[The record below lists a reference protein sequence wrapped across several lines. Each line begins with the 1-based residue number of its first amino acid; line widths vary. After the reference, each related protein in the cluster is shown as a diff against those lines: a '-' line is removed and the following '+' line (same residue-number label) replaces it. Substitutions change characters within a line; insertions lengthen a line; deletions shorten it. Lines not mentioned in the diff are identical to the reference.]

1 MKKMIA
7 LCLSLMMILSLTS
20 AMAIDRY
27 SSIELT
33 DKLNIKLELPE
44 GYTVEKERQ
53 DTALYASIETEAEGK
68 PEFSFSIAYAD
79 LSEGPTP
86 GEMTEEDIELAQEL
100 VGSDFFN
107 PTFSVM
113 TTGEGTKFLV
123 INENDTEEDYVL
135 MIANYEGYFVQM
147 YIEPDEDGAAVTD
160 EDITT
165 ALAILTSIQVEN
177 K

>member
-1 MKKMIA
+1 MKKLIA

-33 DKLNIKLELPE
+33 DKLNIKVELPE
-44 GYTVEKERQ
+44 GYTIEKERQ

-68 PEFSFSIAYAD
+68 PEYVFSIAYAD

-86 GEMTEEDIELAQEL
+86 GEMTEEDIELAKEL

-107 PTFSVM
+107 PTFTVM
-113 TTGEGTKFLV
+113 ATGEGTKFLV
-123 INENDTEEDYVL
+123 INENDAEEDYVL

-147 YIEPDEDGAAVTD
+147 YIEPEDGAEVAD

>member
-1 MKKMIA
+1 MKKLIA
-7 LCLSLMMILSLTS
+7 LCLALLLCLTS

-33 DKLNIKLELPE
+33 DK
-44 GYTVEKERQ
+44 
-53 DTALYASIETEAEGK
+53 DSALYASITTDDEDK
-68 PEFSFSIAYAD
+68 PQYTFSIAFAD

-86 GEMTEEDIELAQEL
+86 GEMTDEDIELAKEL
-100 VGSDFFN
+100 VGSDFAN
-107 PTFSVM
+107 PTFTVM

-123 INENDTEEDYVL
+123 INENDAEDDYVL
-135 MIANYEGYFVQM
+135 MITNYEGYFVQM
-147 YIEPDEDGAAVTD
+147 YIEPAYGMDVAE

-165 ALAILTSIQVEN
+165 ALAILTSIKVEN

>member
-7 LCLSLMMILSLTS
+7 LCWSLMLLLSMTS
-20 AMAIDRY
+20 ALAIGRY

-33 DKLNIKLELPE
+33 EKLNIKLELPE
-44 GYTVEKERQ
+44 GYAVKKDRQ
-53 DTALYASIETEAEGK
+53 DTALYASITTEAEGK
-68 PEFSFSIAYAD
+68 PQYTFSIAYAD

-86 GEMTEEDIELAQEL
+86 GEMTAEDIELAKEL

-113 TTGEGTKFLV
+113 ATGEGTKFLV

-135 MIANYEGYFVQM
+135 LITNYEGYFVQM
-147 YIEPDEDGAAVTD
+147 YIEPAAGVEVTD

>member
-1 MKKMIA
+1 MKKLIA

-27 SSIELT
+27 SSIEVSE
-33 DKLNIKLELPE
+33 KLNIQVELPE

-53 DTALYASIETEAEGK
+53 DTALYASITTEAEGK
-68 PEFSFSIAYAD
+68 PQYTFSIAYAD

-86 GEMTEEDIELAQEL
+86 GEMTEEDIQLAKEL
-100 VGSDFFN
+100 VGSDFAN
-107 PTFSVM
+107 PTFTVM
-113 TTGEGTKFLV
+113 ATGEGTKFLV
-123 INENDTEEDYVL
+123 INENEAEEDYVL

-147 YIEPDEDGAAVTD
+147 YIEPAEGAEVAD

-165 ALAILTSIQVEN
+165 ALAILTSIKVEN

>member
-1 MKKMIA
+1 MKKLIA

-20 AMAIDRY
+20 ALAIDRY
-27 SSIELT
+27 SSIEVS
-33 DKLNIKLELPE
+33 DKLNIQVELPE
-44 GYTVEKERQ
+44 GYALEKERQ
-53 DTALYASIETEAEGK
+53 DAALYASITTEAEGK
-68 PEFSFSIAYAD
+68 PQYTFSIAYAD

-86 GEMTEEDIELAQEL
+86 GEMTEEDIQLAKEL

-107 PTFSVM
+107 PTFTVVA
-113 TTGEGTKFLV
+113 TGEGTKFLV
-123 INENDTEEDYVL
+123 INENDAEEDYVL

-147 YIEPDEDGAAVTD
+147 YIEPAEGAHVAE

-165 ALAILTSIQVEN
+165 ALAILTSIKVEN

>member
-7 LCLSLMMILSLTS
+7 LCLTLMMLLSLTS
-20 AMAIDRY
+20 AMAIGRY

-33 DKLNIKLELPE
+33 EKLNIQLELPE
-44 GYTVEKERQ
+44 GYTVKKDRQ
-53 DTALYASIETEAEGK
+53 DTALYASITTEVEGMAWYT
-68 PEFSFSIAYAD
+68 FSIAFAD

-86 GEMTEEDIELAQEL
+86 GEMTEEDIQLAKEL
-100 VGSDFFN
+100 VGSDFAN

-123 INENDTEEDYVL
+123 INENDAENDYVL
-135 MIANYEGYFVQM
+135 MITNYEGYFVQM
-147 YIEPDEDGAAVTD
+147 YIEPAPGMEVTD

>member
-53 DTALYASIETEAEGK
+53 DTALYAGISPEEEGK
-68 PEFSFSIAYAD
+68 PHFLFSIAYAD

-86 GEMTEEDIELAQEL
+86 GELTEEDIEAAKEL
-100 VGSDFFN
+100 VGSDFAN
-107 PTFSVM
+107 PTFEVRA
-113 TTGEGTKFLV
+113 TGEGTKFLV
-123 INENDTEEDYVL
+123 INENDAEDDYVL

-147 YIEPDEDGAAVTD
+147 YIAPADDMEVSD

-165 ALAILTSIQVEN
+165 ALAILTSIEVEN

>member
-1 MKKMIA
+1 MKKLIA

-27 SSIELT
+27 SSIEIT
-33 DKLNIKLELPE
+33 DKLNIKVELPE
-44 GYTVEKERQ
+44 GYAIKKERQ
-53 DTALYASIETEAEGK
+53 DTALYAGIYTEAEDK
-68 PEFSFSIAYAD
+68 PQFLFSIAYAD

-86 GEMTEEDIELAQEL
+86 GEMTEEDIELAKQL
-100 VGSDFFN
+100 VGSDFNN
-107 PTFSVM
+107 PTFTVM
-113 TTGEGTKFLV
+113 ATGEGTKFLV
-123 INENDTEEDYVL
+123 INENNAETDYVL

-147 YIEPDEDGAAVTD
+147 YIEPAEGAQVAE

>member
-33 DKLNIKLELPE
+33 EKMNIRLELPE

-53 DTALYASIETEAEGK
+53 DTALYASIETEAEDK
-68 PEFSFSIAYAD
+68 PQYTFSIAYAD

-86 GEMTEEDIELAQEL
+86 GEMTEEDIELAKEL

-107 PTFSVM
+107 PTFTVM
-113 TTGEGTKFLV
+113 ATGEGTKFLV
-123 INENDTEEDYVL
+123 INENDAEEDYVL

-147 YIEPDEDGAAVTD
+147 YITPAADEVTD
-160 EDITT
+160 EDINT
-165 ALAILTSIQVEN
+165 ALAILTSIEVEN

>member
-33 DKLNIKLELPE
+33 DKLNIKVELPE

-53 DTALYASIETEAEGK
+53 DTALYASIETEVEGK
-68 PEFSFSIAYAD
+68 PEYAFSIAYAD

-86 GEMTEEDIELAQEL
+86 GEMTEEDIELAKEL
-100 VGSDFFN
+100 VGSDFAN
-107 PTFSVM
+107 PTFTVM
-113 TTGEGTKFLV
+113 TTGGGTKFLV
-123 INENDTEEDYVL
+123 INENDAEEDYVL

-147 YIEPDEDGAAVTD
+147 YIEPEDGAEVTD

-165 ALAILTSIQVEN
+165 ALAILTSIEVEN

>member
-27 SSIELT
+27 SSIKLT
-33 DKLNIKLELPE
+33 DKMNIQLELPE

-68 PEFSFSIAYAD
+68 PQYTFSIAYAD
-79 LSEGPTP
+79 LADGPTP
-86 GEMTEEDIELAQEL
+86 GELTDEDIELAKQM
-100 VGSDFFN
+100 VGSDFAN
-107 PTFSVM
+107 PTFDVKA
-113 TTGEGTKFLV
+113 TGEGTKFLV
-123 INENDTEEDYVL
+123 INENDAEDDYVL

-147 YIEPDEDGAAVTD
+147 YIAPADDMEVSD

-165 ALAILTSIQVEN
+165 ALAILTSIEVEN

>member
-7 LCLSLMMILSLTS
+7 LCLALMMLLSLTS
-20 AMAIDRY
+20 AMAIGRY
-27 SSIELT
+27 PSITLT
-33 DKLNIKLELPE
+33 EKMNIKLELPE
-44 GYTVEKERQ
+44 GYTVVKDRQ
-53 DTALYASIETEAEGK
+53 DSALYASITTDDEDK
-68 PEFSFSIAYAD
+68 PQYTFSIAFAD

-86 GEMTEEDIELAQEL
+86 GEMTEEDIELAKEL
-100 VGSDFFN
+100 VGSDFFA
-107 PTFSVM
+107 PTFTVM

-123 INENDTEEDYVL
+123 INENDTEDDYVL
-135 MIANYEGYFVQM
+135 IITNYEGYFVQM
-147 YIEPDEDGAAVTD
+147 YIEPAPGMEVTD

>member
-1 MKKMIA
+1 
-7 LCLSLMMILSLTS
+7 
-20 AMAIDRY
+20 MAKDATTGEKI
-27 SSIELT
+27 
-33 DKLNIKLELPE
+33 NIVKGENNVAFLELPE

-86 GEMTEEDIELAQEL
+86 GEMTEEDIELAKEL

-123 INENDTEEDYVL
+123 INENDAEDDYVL

-177 K
+177 SNGNLGRVGFMSARFF

>member
-7 LCLSLMMILSLTS
+7 LCLILMMLLSMTS

-33 DKLNIKLELPE
+33 DKMNIQLELPE
-44 GYTVEKERQ
+44 GYKVRKDRQ
-53 DTALYASIETEAEGK
+53 DTALYASITTADESKAQYT
-68 PEFSFSIAYAD
+68 FSIAFAD

-86 GEMTEEDIELAQEL
+86 GEMTEEDIQLAKEL
-100 VGSDFFN
+100 VGSDFAN

-123 INENDTEEDYVL
+123 INENDAENDYVL
-135 MIANYEGYFVQM
+135 MITNYEGYFVQM
-147 YIEPDEDGAAVTD
+147 YIEHAEGDDVTD
-160 EDITT
+160 EEITT

>member
-1 MKKMIA
+1 MKKLIA
-7 LCLSLMMILSLTS
+7 LCLALLLCLTS

-33 DKLNIKLELPE
+33 DKMNIQLELPE
-44 GYTVEKERQ
+44 GYRVKKDRQ
-53 DTALYASIETEAEGK
+53 DSALYASITTDDEDK
-68 PEFSFSIAYAD
+68 PQYTFSIAFAD

-86 GEMTEEDIELAQEL
+86 GEMTDEDIELAKEL
-100 VGSDFFN
+100 VGSDFAN
-107 PTFSVM
+107 PTFTVM

-123 INENDTEEDYVL
+123 INENDAEDDYVL
-135 MIANYEGYFVQM
+135 MSTNYEGYFVQM
-147 YIEPDEDGAAVTD
+147 YIEPAYGMDVAE

-165 ALAILTSIQVEN
+165 ALAILTSIKVEN

>member
-33 DKLNIKLELPE
+33 EKLNILVELPE

-53 DTALYASIETEAEGK
+53 DTALYAQFETEAEGK
-68 PEFSFSIAYAD
+68 PEFTFSIAYAD

-86 GEMTEEDIELAQEL
+86 GEMTEEDIELAKQL

-107 PTFSVM
+107 PTFTVM
-113 TTGEGTKFLV
+113 ATGEGTKFLV
-123 INENDTEEDYVL
+123 INENDAEEDYVL

-147 YIEPDEDGAAVTD
+147 YIEPDDGAQVTD
-160 EDITT
+160 EDIAT
-165 ALAILTSIQVEN
+165 ALAILTSIKVEN